1 MTFHDVA
8 SSGQIR
14 EGVVRR
20 ILIDGVEIVAL
31 RFKGHVCALSNFCTH
46 QGCRMSNGRVTEQGL
61 RCGCH
66 GSLFNVETGEP
77 TRPPA
82 DRPLAVF
89 RVKEEDGRIWIGI
102 EDTASRAAT

>member
-8 SSGQIR
+8 SSGQIC

-46 QGCRMSNGRVTEQGL
+46 QGCRMSNGRLTEQGL
-61 RCGCH
+61 RCSCH
-66 GSLFNVETGEP
+66 GSLFDVETGEP

-82 DRPLAVF
+82 DRPLTVF
-89 RVKEEDGRIWIGI
+89 PVKEEDGRIWIGI
-102 EDTASRAAT
+102 DDTA